1 MLVLKV
7 RIDLFFVVFGAVALE
22 VLLYAVLISIF
33 VNDLACLRMNTQIK
47 SIIPKN
53 EHHEKNLVSLSA
65 LLCFFL

>member
-1 MLVLKV
+1 MWAS
-7 RIDLFFVVFGAVALE
+7 FC
-22 VLLYAVLISIF
+22 IF